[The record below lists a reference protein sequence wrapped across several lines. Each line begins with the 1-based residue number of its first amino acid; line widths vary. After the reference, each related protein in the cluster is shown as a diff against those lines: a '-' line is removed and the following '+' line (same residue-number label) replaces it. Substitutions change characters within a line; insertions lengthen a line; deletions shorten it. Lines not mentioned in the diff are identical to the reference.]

1 VSTTRV
7 HKRRWLRRTMTIVTA
22 VPATL
27 VAALVLV
34 VTLWSLGIHV
44 PFASGTTYLKIE
56 KVAEAHYTPVP
67 GEPVFLL
74 AIGSDARPGAGGG
87 LGDAIHLV
95 GVNPAAGQ
103 ATILNIPRDTYVP
116 IPGHGTQKINNAFS
130 LGGPRLLADTVGQL
144 VGVHIQ
150 YAISTDFE
158 GLTAMVDELG
168 GVDVDIPEPHD
179 DDASGAH
186 FAAGPNHLNGAEA
199 LAFSRNR
206 KGFTDGDFTRTE
218 NQGLLIISAL
228 RQLQVQHTDAV
239 GTVKALA
246 ILGRHTQL
254 DGIGLGELYNLAR
267 LGLAVPADAV
277 RNVTMPGT
285 AGTVGGASV
294 VHPSGADSL
303 FADMADDA
311 VLQSH

>member
-1 VSTTRV
+1 MTAPRR
-7 HKRRWLRRTMTIVTA
+7 RRWLRRA
-22 VPATL
+22 VAVAVGLP
-27 VAALVLV
+27 AALVALLALT
-34 VTLWSLGIHV
+34 VTLWSMGIRV
-44 PFASGTTYLKIE
+44 PLASGTTYLTIE
-56 KVAEAHYTPVP
+56 KVAEAHYTPTP

-74 AIGSDARPGAGGG
+74 AVGSDARPGQDGG
-87 LGDAIHLV
+87 LGDAIHLI

-103 ATILNIPRDTYVP
+103 ATVLNIPRDTYVP
-116 IPGHGTQKINNAFS
+116 IPGHGTQKINNAFAF
-130 LGGPRLLADTVGQL
+130 GGPRLMAETVGQL
-144 VGVHIQ
+144 VGVQIP

-168 GVDVDIPEPHD
+168 GIDVDIPQPHD

-186 FAAGPNHLNGAEA
+186 FEAGPNHLNGAEA

-218 NQGLLIISAL
+218 NQGLLVISAL
-228 RQLQVQHTDAV
+228 RQLQSKHTTAV
-239 GTVKALA
+239 GTVKSLA
-246 ILGRHTQL
+246 ILGRHTQI

-267 LGLAVPADAV
+267 VGLAVPADAV
-277 RNVTMPGT
+277 RNITMPGT
-285 AGTVGGASV
+285 TGSAGGASV

-303 FADMADDA
+303 FADIADDA